1 MFQLL
6 VNFVGGSN
14 GLNGFGD
21 FIYKNIV
28 PATFVAPMKPTF
40 DMNDAQTILV
50 WNNSLMVVAI
60 SKHDCVCV
68 TWLQLSQSTLSKG
81 ALHQYC
87 QN

>member
-14 GLNGFGD
+14 GLNGFGE

-28 PATFVAPMKPTF
+28 PATFVAPMKPSF

-50 WNNSLMVVAI
+50 WKKSLMVVAI
-60 SKHDCVCV
+60 SKHDCVSV
-68 TWLQLSQSTLSKG
+68 TWLHVTVNSI
-81 ALHQYC
+81 
-87 QN
+87 

>member
-14 GLNGFGD
+14 GLNGFGE

-40 DMNDAQTILV
+40 DLNDAQTILV
-50 WNNSLMVVAI
+50 WNNSLIVVAI
-60 SKHDCVCV
+60 SKHDCVGV
-68 TWLQLSQSTLSKG
+68 RGGGGTAKYGLYRYVPL
-81 ALHQYC
+81 
-87 QN
+87 